1 MSKEAQMIAAAEV
14 ADRYIEIVLSEEP
27 GLLVERAA
35 GQGSKDI
42 AKSAKALAEFREQL
56 IKALADQPLPDL
68 EQDDD
73 AAGERVD
80 APEADQVDH
89 AGK

>member
-1 MSKEAQMIAAAEV
+1 MIAAAEV

-42 AKSAKALAEFREQL
+42 AKSAKTLAEFREQL

-73 AAGERVD
+73 AASAHVD

-89 AGK
+89 TGK